1 MPDLLN
7 VRARLPFALAIAT
20 TLSLFLAPNSIS
32 TSQISCSGR
41 VSERLFL
48 SVGGM
53 TGKGLSVT
61 DSSTT
66 GAVAIPGGD
75 TAGLIDFGQLT
86 RGSGQPLGAVVGLQ
100 VRGNASYR
108 LNVSVASFQ
117 TTSLAIRN
125 VEVNASSNGGS
136 FIGVKLGPI
145 IGTGA
150 RANPAGTTVNGMV
163 VNELPLNKI
172 SRGPVGPAS
181 TTLAQGNAPSLGGNS
196 NSPDNAVEIPI
207 IVTVPTGLA
216 ISPARGNAEGFFQ
229 VVLQTGIF
237 GQR

>member
-1 MPDLLN
+1 MPGLTK
-7 VRARLPFALAIAT
+7 VRAKLLFAILIAT
-20 TLSLFLAPNSIS
+20 SGNLFLAPNSIS
-32 TSQISCSGR
+32 ISQIAGTGR
-41 VSERLFL
+41 VTERLFL
-48 SVGGM
+48 SVSGMGGR
-53 TGKGLSVT
+53 GLMVT

-66 GAVAIPGGD
+66 GAVAVPSGQ

-86 RGSGQPLGAVVGLQ
+86 RGTGQPLGAVIGLQ

-108 LNVSVASFQ
+108 LNVSVSSFQ
-117 TTSLAIRN
+117 TTTLAIKN
-125 VEVNASSNGGS
+125 VEVSANSNGGS
-136 FIGVKLGPI
+136 FIGVKLGPVT
-145 IGTGA
+145 GTGA
-150 RANPAGTTVNGMV
+150 LSNPAGTAVNGMII
-163 VNELPLNKI
+163 NELPLNRI

-181 TTLAQGNAPSLGGNS
+181 TTLAEGTAPSLGGNA

-216 ISPARGNAEGFFQ
+216 ISPSRGNAEGYFQ